1 MRVWSLIVCE
11 KEKGRERER
20 EKEFSGISFLF
31 TRSGRFD
38 FLFARLPHFATPF
51 FPSFRLSL
59 SLSLSL
65 SNPLPLTLAPLSTR
79 PRECEVKRFK
89 TISLS
94 PVSVRLSPNIFK
106 STAHIQVR
114 TTPTSN
120 LLTDVTWTI
129 GRGGGE
135 NVLSKLFRRIQKY
148 LNFWPS
154 QPSFWFIYYGSCE
167 QQQLHTI
174 QFYHT

>member
-1 MRVWSLIVCE
+1 MPIA
-11 KEKGRERER
+11 KGENESVISDCVRERER
-20 EKEFSGISFLF
+20 ERERESLVGFLF
-31 TRSGRFD
+31 
-38 FLFARLPHFATPF
+38 FLLARVVSIFCLHGCPISRH
-51 FPSFRLSL
+51 PSFRLSVSL

-65 SNPLPLTLAPLSTR
+65 SNPLPLTLSPLSTR

-120 LLTDVTWTI
+120 LLTDVT
-129 GRGGGE
+129 
-135 NVLSKLFRRIQKY
+135 
-148 LNFWPS
+148 
-154 QPSFWFIYYGSCE
+154 
-167 QQQLHTI
+167 
-174 QFYHT
+174 

>member
-1 MRVWSLIVCE
+1 MPIA
-11 KEKGRERER
+11 KGENESVISDCVRERERERER

-59 SLSLSL
+59 S
-65 SNPLPLTLAPLSTR
+65 NPLPLTLSPLSTR
-79 PRECEVKRFK
+79 PREREVKRFK

-106 STAHIQVR
+106 STALIQVR

-120 LLTDVTWTI
+120 LLTDVT
-129 GRGGGE
+129 
-135 NVLSKLFRRIQKY
+135 
-148 LNFWPS
+148 
-154 QPSFWFIYYGSCE
+154 
-167 QQQLHTI
+167 
-174 QFYHT
+174 